1 MSKIPA
7 TSHEGL
13 RFDKDQTLY
22 FIDESNT
29 GSIYKYVPTIKGN
42 LTNGQSFVLRVSAYE
57 GNVTADWNANLT
69 SPRVGAAVW
78 VPMTDINGNKITAAD
93 PFQYNAS
100 FNQGARAV
108 ADELFGTPY
117 GRPEDMVISTDK
129 NGREVLYFTATS
141 ENAVYT
147 ITLLNKTTADVK
159 VFCDRNTVDI
169 ATGFPVGSA
178 FASPDNLA
186 IDADGKIYVVEDQPP
201 NSADIWQANDLDN
214 DGVAESVG
222 RWLTLGVTGAEPT
235 GLFFSPNTQTR
246 AIVAIQHPNST
257 NDALFEINFNQV
269 SPPTSAPV
277 TPPAPTPVTPPAP
290 APVTPP
296 VTPPVKAPTKAPV
309 KAPTK
314 APVKVPT
321 NSTNSTAAPVE
332 APIEPPITEPCGLLG
347 LSIFCPFQC
356 GFFKRLLGIGGC

>member
-147 ITLLNKTTADVK
+147 VTLLSKTTADVK
-159 VFCDRNTVDI
+159 VFCDRSTVNI
-169 ATGFPVGSA
+169 ATGLPVGTALS
-178 FASPDNLA
+178 SPDNLG
-186 IDADGKIYVVEDQPP
+186 IDADGKIYVVEDQAP
-201 NSADIWQANDLDN
+201 NTADIWQAVDLDN
-214 DGVAESVG
+214 DGVAEYLAL
-222 RWLTLGVTGAEPT
+222 WLSLGATGAEPT
-235 GLFFSPNTQTR
+235 GLFFSPNVQTR
-246 AIVAIQHPNST
+246 AIVAIQHPSST